1 MAEREGLIEIDKLI
15 HPGQE
20 VSEETVLLL
29 KKQEHDYLI
38 TRIGLQGTLWGA
50 WGCLIV
56 IVLIVIS
63 PAFTTRN
70 ILEGWQ
76 IVAMTGIMVS
86 AIVFYGTFI
95 FKRALTGTATIGG
108 MVISLET
115 QQMILDQMKK
125 TPAAGA
131 RAPRKIETGSERN

>member
-1 MAEREGLIEIDKLI
+1 
-15 HPGQE
+15 
-20 VSEETVLLL
+20 VLLL

-38 TRIGLQGTLWGA
+38 ARIGLQGTLWGA